1 MPGFRPLTY
10 VFPEVPVP
18 PDQQAPGFDLH
29 LESLDGFNHGFGGEQ
44 AAGLAPQL
52 IQLTASCVRF

>member
-1 MPGFRPLTY
+1 MPGSSPLTY

-18 PDQQAPGFDLH
+18 ADQQAPGFNLH
-29 LESLDGFNHGFGGEQ
+29 LEFLDGFDHGFRGEQ